1 MQHSVPQF
9 IDIEDKIIG
18 PLSFRQAIY
27 MAGGIGIAWSIF
39 VLLSKLSASF
49 PFILKVIIAI
59 PFVGIGAALAFLKMN
74 NRPFIFYA
82 QSFFKF
88 QTRPKKFI
96 WKKGHKKDGVEDR
109 VHLSQSKKDEELIGV
124 NKELVPRITRSK
136 IKDLALSL
144 DMELDNKLS
153 SIDINTIK

>member
-1 MQHSVPQF
+1 MRHSVPQF

-27 MAGGIGIAWSIF
+27 MAGGIGIAWSVF
-39 VLLSKLSASF
+39 VLLSNLSSSL
-49 PFILKVIIAI
+49 PFILKAIIAV

-74 NRPFIFYA
+74 NRPFIFYI

-88 QTRPKKFI
+88 QVRPKKFI
-96 WKKGHKKDGVEDR
+96 WRKGHKKEGVDDR
-109 VHLSQSKKDEELIGV
+109 IHLSQSEKDGGPVGV
-124 NKELVPRITRSK
+124 NEELVPRITRSK